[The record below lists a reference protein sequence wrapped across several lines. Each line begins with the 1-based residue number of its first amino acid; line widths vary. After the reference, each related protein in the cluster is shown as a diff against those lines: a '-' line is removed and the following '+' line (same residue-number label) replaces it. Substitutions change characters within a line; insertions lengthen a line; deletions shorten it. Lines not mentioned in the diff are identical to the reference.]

1 MRVIWM
7 YSGELLS
14 AWRRRRRRRRRRAS
28 PLVLGFRGGV

>member
-1 MRVIWM
+1 M